1 MTLILDIINVPNTM
15 QKVMFKG
22 LAKDKM
28 SLRQVGVVKG
38 SKVMVVGSTLSDVL
52 EVAKKPSAQ
61 EVKEAAQEEAV
72 KEAWAAQTAHKKVL
86 DKGKPEDAMPGIK
99 NMKENLPMVPLAGI
113 LNKTGVKVMFNQ
125 V

>member
-1 MTLILDIINVPNTM
+1 MADIINVPNSM
-15 QKVMFKG
+15 QKGMFKG

-61 EVKEAAQEEAV
+61 EVKEAAHEETV
-72 KEAWAAQTAHKKVL
+72 KEAWAAQTAHKKVM
-86 DKGKPEDAMPGIK
+86 DKGKPEDGREISS
-99 NMKENLPMVPLAGI
+99 
-113 LNKTGVKVMFNQ
+113 
-125 V
+125 

>member
-1 MTLILDIINVPNTM
+1 MADIINVPNTM

-28 SLRQVGVVKG
+28 SLRQVGVVKV

-72 KEAWAAQTAHKKVL
+72 KEAWAAQTAHKKAL
-86 DKGKPEDAMPGIK
+86 D
-99 NMKENLPMVPLAGI
+99 
-113 LNKTGVKVMFNQ
+113 
-125 V
+125 